1 MVKGVDLEEP
11 PMSTDTERDGGKFTE
26 KVTDNDILLVFE
38 RHDAP
43 FMSAKEVAE
52 ELPITKSAVNH
63 RLNQMQDDGLV
74 AKKKIGARAVAWWA
88 LEAPR
93 LSAETKN
100 ALEESESDL
109 EEGNTVNHD
118 ELKDSLGLE

>member
-1 MVKGVDLEEP
+1 
-11 PMSTDTERDGGKFTE
+11 MSTDTDGDGGRYEE

-43 FMSAKEVAE
+43 FMSAKEVAA
-52 ELPITKSAVNH
+52 ELPVTKSAINH
-63 RLNQMQDDGLV
+63 RLNKMRDDGLV
-74 AKKKIGARAVAWWA
+74 AKKKIGARAVGWWA

-93 LSAETKN
+93 LSDSAKR

-109 EEGNTVNHD
+109 EDGNTTSHD
-118 ELKDSLGLE
+118 ELKDQLGLE